1 MSQYVNA
8 AERGFS
14 QSILSSES
22 QSEFELKAYLVKN
35 RLHIE
40 ESQKAIESIKDKWS
54 ENSVEDIKKEI
65 ERQSQLGLQSYV
77 IQWGRYDW
85 KHRSIASHT
94 NDN

>member
-1 MSQYVNA
+1 MKLMKKIKGTWVAVAVANILLSIPVSQYVKA

-54 ENSVEDIKKEI
+54 ENSVEDIKKK
-65 ERQSQLGLQSYV
+65 LNV
-77 IQWGRYDW
+77 N
-85 KHRSIASHT
+85 H
-94 NDN
+94 N